1 MTRSRCI
8 FPLIPR
14 LCTLFRLACY
24 ISAARHFHH
33 STGKKVPAT
42 IYTVY
47 HRYFRVGYRYP
58 HGTGIPVWTP
68 NPKELTQLKLCSNHL
83 WNARP
88 IHEKKILMVVG
99 QGNLLKVLFLGCK
112 IT

>member
-1 MTRSRCI
+1 MAAGTGWRDRDVFSRRSRVSA
-8 FPLIPR
+8 
-14 LCTLFRLACY
+14 LFSALPA
-24 ISAARHFHH
+24 ISAARRFIH

-68 NPKELTQLKLCSNHL
+68 KVDTAKLFKDD
-83 WNARP
+83 W
-88 IHEKKILMVVG
+88 
-99 QGNLLKVLFLGCK
+99 QD
-112 IT
+112 